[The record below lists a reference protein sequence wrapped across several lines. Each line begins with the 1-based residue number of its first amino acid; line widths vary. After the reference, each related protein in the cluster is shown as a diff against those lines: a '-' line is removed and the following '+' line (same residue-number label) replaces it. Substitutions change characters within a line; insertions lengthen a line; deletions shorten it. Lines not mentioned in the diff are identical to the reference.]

1 MKIFTKT
8 FLYTLALLV
17 LIALL
22 ANGIIYTLMPTVY
35 TQQKQQNL
43 DARAD
48 QLTKQ
53 LESSKREDI
62 VGLIGN
68 AAAHGQTNIVVRI
81 GEEKYALIMWTND
94 SESDGNV
101 TTSVAITSG
110 TVSEKTYS
118 VSKAETDSG
127 NGEISSAEIT
137 DGSFSPDS
145 SGFFSAEKT
154 IKAQRSFTMEGESG
168 TITVSMTLAPVEEA
182 VGVIVSLLPISILL
196 CIVAAVVFSLLYARA
211 IARPIRAI
219 SDETRHMTLLER
231 NARCRIESKDEFGE
245 LAVNVNDLYENL
257 LSTIDNLEAELK
269 KVAAT
274 EQAKTD
280 FLRAASHELKT
291 PVTAISVIMDNMI
304 LGVGKYKN
312 REEWLPKCKELV
324 DSLSAMLR
332 EILDASRLN
341 DVIEADVTESIERI
355 CAAIIEPYRMIA
367 RAKGLSLYIDWSA
380 AFTVTVPPKLLGKAL
395 SNVFS
400 NAVQY
405 TKRGNRL
412 AVYCRGRSLFVENQC
427 EPIPEDQLPRLFEP
441 FYRPDE
447 SRNRDTG
454 GNGLGLYIADT
465 VLRLLELEYSFEP
478 MRSPDGMRFVIT
490 F

>member
-35 TQQKQQNL
+35 TKQKQRDL
-43 DARAD
+43 AD
-48 QLTKQ
+48 QANQLAQQ
-53 LESSKREDI
+53 LETAKRKDI
-62 VGLIGN
+62 VGLMGN
-68 AAAHGQTNIVVRI
+68 FSTHGQTNIVIKI
-81 GEEKYALIMWTND
+81 GEDKYALIVWSNG
-94 SESDGNV
+94 SEVDGSV
-101 TTSVAITSG
+101 TTSVTVTSG
-110 TVSEKTYS
+110 AASEETHS
-118 VSKAETDSG
+118 VSTKTGSDNYTG
-127 NGEISSAEIT
+127 NTSSVEV
-137 DGSFSPDS
+137 DGSPSLDPGSFYSP
-145 SGFFSAEKT
+145 EKT
-154 IKAQRSFTMEGESG
+154 IKAQRSFTMEGELG
-168 TITVSMTLAPVEEA
+168 TLTVSMTLAPVEEA
-182 VGVIVSLLPISILL
+182 VGVIVSLLPISMIL
-196 CIVAAVVFSLLYARA
+196 CIVIAVVFSFLYARA
-211 IARPIRAI
+211 MARPIRAI

-231 NARCRIESKDEFGE
+231 DACCKIKSKDEFGE
-245 LAVNVNDLYENL
+245 LAANVNGLYENL

-291 PVTAISVIMDNMI
+291 PVTAMSVIMDNMI

-312 REEWLPKCKELV
+312 HEEWLLKCKELV
-324 DSLSAMLR
+324 DSLSVMLR
-332 EILDASRLN
+332 EILDASHLN
-341 DVIEADVTESIERI
+341 DTKEASATETIERI
-355 CAAIIEPYRMIA
+355 CAKIINPYIMIA

-380 AFTVTVPPKLLGKAL
+380 TFTVTAPPKLLGKAL
-395 SNVFS
+395 SNIFS

-405 TKRGNRL
+405 TAPGGRL
-412 AVYCRGRSLFVENQC
+412 AVYCRGSSLFVENEC
-427 EPIPEDQLPRLFEP
+427 EPVPKEQLSHLYEP

-454 GNGLGLYIADT
+454 GNGLGLYITET
-465 VLRLLELEYSFEP
+465 VLHLLELDHSFEP
-478 MRSPDGMRFVIT
+478 MTSPDGMRFTIT